1 MSDFVR
7 YLVYCMWES
16 HLWLLFAYSLTTI
29 NVIIIIQVLYFL
41 FLNMIIV
48 IVFLYVFR
56 HRKGRIGVRS
66 CISMDYYF
74 NSFKINLHC
83 YKLKDFLCL

>member
-7 YLVYCMWES
+7 YLVHCTWES
-16 HLWLLFAYSLTTI
+16 HLWLLFAYSLTK

-48 IVFLYVFR
+48 IVFLYVFP
-56 HRKGRIGVRS
+56 
-66 CISMDYYF
+66 
-74 NSFKINLHC
+74 
-83 YKLKDFLCL
+83 

>member
-7 YLVYCMWES
+7 YLVHCTWES
-16 HLWLLFAYSLTTI
+16 HLWLLFTYSLTTI

-48 IVFLYVFR
+48 IVFLYVFP
-56 HRKGRIGVRS
+56 
-66 CISMDYYF
+66 
-74 NSFKINLHC
+74 
-83 YKLKDFLCL
+83 